1 MSKRP
6 IAPLHGPGTV
16 LRLLTQ
22 ADLPRTLAW
31 RNHERVRPAFITS
44 SVISEETHRAWF
56 DAYAERDDDYVFL
69 IEARALGRPVGQV
82 SLYEID
88 WRARTATFGR
98 LLIGDDDALGRG
110 LASEATRLVIDLAG
124 SLGLREIRLDVF
136 LANRRA
142 SALYR
147 NHGFEPYG
155 ARGDLIT
162 MRRVIA
168 PKHSVIVGSYNRPR
182 LVSQAIA
189 SVLEQTVPDFE
200 IVVTDDGSN
209 DETLAAIRALTA
221 GDRRCRLLTVEH
233 LDDTLPRPDCDRRA
247 VRRINDA
254 IKVLTGQI
262 VHYLAADDLFAP
274 ERFEIFDALFADPA
288 VVVAY
293 GRLDYVDR
301 QGVLTGETRYFDTV
315 ADPYAVLDQN
325 QVAHRRLAFDHVAT
339 WDEVDENFAA
349 DGAFFRRLSALWP
362 FHGID
367 RVVGYKRRHE
377 LNMQITK
384 LESTGRRE

>member
-16 LRLLTQ
+16 LRLLTR

-168 PKHSVIVGSYNRPR
+168 P
-182 LVSQAIA
+182 
-189 SVLEQTVPDFE
+189 
-200 IVVTDDGSN
+200 
-209 DETLAAIRALTA
+209 
-221 GDRRCRLLTVEH
+221 
-233 LDDTLPRPDCDRRA
+233 
-247 VRRINDA
+247 
-254 IKVLTGQI
+254 
-262 VHYLAADDLFAP
+262 
-274 ERFEIFDALFADPA
+274 
-288 VVVAY
+288 
-293 GRLDYVDR
+293 
-301 QGVLTGETRYFDTV
+301 
-315 ADPYAVLDQN
+315 
-325 QVAHRRLAFDHVAT
+325 
-339 WDEVDENFAA
+339 
-349 DGAFFRRLSALWP
+349 
-362 FHGID
+362 
-367 RVVGYKRRHE
+367 
-377 LNMQITK
+377 ITK
-384 LESTGRRE
+384 PESTGRRE